1 MYFAYLDEFGHVGPY
16 TGRGNAKYNESPV
29 FGLGGIIL
37 PAAEVR
43 GFATWFY
50 QLKSNL
56 LRWEIDASGE
66 AAYWWEKKGAQLFTT
81 RNVEAYRELRV
92 ATNRL
97 LNKIEAV
104 GGKCV
109 YVGLEKYST
118 PEEHSATSLYLAVLR
133 EVIKR
138 IDQFCERENRQ
149 WLLLMDEQER
159 SHFRRQIVSTASISM
174 FGPDQRTRLIEP
186 PIQAESHLFQ
196 TLQCADWICGL
207 TGRLGAYVC
216 RPDEY
221 ADLVWAATYFQNR
234 LNKVA
239 PFSAFRK
246 RPQYPTDG

>member
-1 MYFAYLDEFGHVGPY
+1 M
-16 TGRGNAKYNESPV
+16 GRNKPKFNESPV
-29 FGLGGIIL
+29 FGLGGIII
-37 PAAEVR
+37 PAREVR
-43 GFATWFY
+43 SFATWFY
-50 QLKSNL
+50 QLKLNL
-56 LRWEIDASGE
+56 LGWEIKNSGE
-66 AAYWWEKKGAQLFTT
+66 APYWWEKKGAQLYTT
-81 RNVEAYRELRV
+81 RNIHAYRELRV

-97 LNKIEAV
+97 LNKIDSV

-118 PEEHSATSLYLAVLR
+118 PEEHNAKSVYLAVLR
-133 EVIKR
+133 EAIKR
-138 IDQFCERENRQ
+138 VDQFCERENRQ

-159 SHFRRQIVSTASISM
+159 SHFRKQIVSAASISM

-207 TGRLGAYVC
+207 VGRLGARVC

-221 ADLVWAATYFQNR
+221 ADLDWAVTYFQQR

-239 PFSAFRK
+239 PFSAFRRK
-246 RPQYPTDG
+246 PDVASNEPTANL